1 VKNDQERLVERF
13 HVTLV
18 EEIRARRP
26 HYLHEPFTVAEIYQD
41 LVPYGSHRDRIGAS
55 VNGDYEHALLRLLSG
70 EGDYV
75 LMESDPARRRLLD
88 ELNAPNP
95 NTGIFR
101 EYAALDVRLNPV
113 RIPAGA
119 APTPAAASPQPP
131 PPAAPPFPPPAARQE
146 LFRHE
151 ESGKDRED
159 EEQVSVFGS
168 AQSARAVEAAPPPVV
183 ASARASLPKP
193 AVAAP
198 ALSPPRSRVVAAPAS
213 VPAAKPDRPEACQWC
228 REALP
233 KRASLNYCPFCGTD
247 VNLVPCPSCG
257 EELEPEWRF
266 CIACG
271 VHVVTED

>member
-1 VKNDQERLVERF
+1 VKNDPEKLVERF

-55 VNGDYEHALLRLLSG
+55 VNGDYEYALLRLLSG

-88 ELNAPNP
+88 ELDAANP

-119 APTPAAASPQPP
+119 APTMAAASPQ
-131 PPAAPPFPPPAARQE
+131 PPPAARQE
-146 LFRHE
+146 LFPHE
-151 ESGKDRED
+151 EGGKDRED

-168 AQSARAVEAAPPPVV
+168 AQSAREVEAAPPPVV
-183 ASARASLPKP
+183 ASVRASLPKP
-193 AVAAP
+193 AVEAP
-198 ALSPPRSRVVAAPAS
+198 VLSPPRSRVVAAPAPS
-213 VPAAKPDRPEACQWC
+213 MPATKPDRPEACQWC

>member
-1 VKNDQERLVERF
+1 MNDSERLVDRF
-13 HVTLV
+13 HLTLI

-41 LVPYGSHRDRIGAS
+41 LVPYGSHRERIGAS
-55 VNGDYEHALLRLLSG
+55 MNGDYEHALLRLLSG

-75 LMESDPARRRLLD
+75 LMESDAARRRLLD
-88 ELNAPNP
+88 ELDAPNP

-113 RIPAGA
+113 RIPPGS
-119 APTPAAASPQPP
+119 APTPAAASPRQPTP
-131 PPAAPPFPPPAARQE
+131 SAPSPSPAARQDAS
-146 LFRHE
+146 RHE
-151 ESGKDRED
+151 GSGRDRED
-159 EEQVSVFGS
+159 DEQVSVFGS
-168 AQSARAVEAAPPPVV
+168 THGAEMVAAPSPPAAPLV
-183 ASARASLPKP
+183 RAALPK
-193 AVAAP
+193 VALEAP
-198 ALSPPRSRVVAAPAS
+198 ALSSAPPRVVSAPAS
-213 VPAAKPDRPEACQWC
+213 VPAAKSDRPEACQWC

-271 VHVVTED
+271 VNVVTED